1 MYKQQISSVLSLD
14 VKTKRQFRGVY
25 AMDRLPCNRRPG
37 LYVINMDNHN
47 EPGSHWV
54 AVYVGSGDSIA
65 AVAYHGAYRATRNAM
80 ADTMVGNTMVGNTM
94 VGNATVGN
102 GCHVEYFDSYGRAP
116 SDPRLLHFL
125 GSKYRYNSIVL
136 QRPLSSSCGYYCLY
150 FLLQRA
156 RGVSANEIV
165 YTLSRTDSD
174 FVVKHYVLTRYKYVF
189 S

>member
-65 AVAYHGAYRATRNAM
+65 AVALAYRNAM
-80 ADTMVGNTMVGNTM
+80 VTMVGNEM
-94 VGNATVGN
+94 VGNAMVGNAMAGNAMAGN
-102 GCHVEYFDSYGRAP
+102 GCRVEYFDSYGRAP

-174 FVVKHYVLTRYKYVF
+174 FVVKNYVLTRYKYVF